1 MNEEFMKYALKESLK
16 SKDNRLKVG
25 ACIVKDNRIVA
36 TGFNSMP
43 NNIFNEDYYWFPEK
57 SGPIC
62 LDDSFLE
69 TKHAFVC
76 HAELNAII
84 NCERKNL
91 IGAKLYVT
99 SYPCYNCAKLII
111 QAGIKEV
118 YYLGD
123 THANHV
129 LIKAAKNLFELAS
142 IYVERVEIKNNDN

>member
-1 MNEEFMKYALKESLK
+1 MNEKFMKYAIEESLK

-25 ACIVKDNRIVA
+25 ACIVKDNKVVA

-43 NNIFNEDYYWFPEK
+43 NNISNEDYYWFPEK
-57 SGPIC
+57 SGAIC

-84 NCERKNL
+84 NCERKDL

-99 SYPCYNCAKLII
+99 SYPCYQCAKMII
-111 QAGIKEV
+111 QSGIKEV

-123 THANHV
+123 PHANYI
-129 LIKAAKNLFELAS
+129 LIKAAKNLFKLTNVK
-142 IYVERVEIKNNDN
+142 VERVEVNNDN